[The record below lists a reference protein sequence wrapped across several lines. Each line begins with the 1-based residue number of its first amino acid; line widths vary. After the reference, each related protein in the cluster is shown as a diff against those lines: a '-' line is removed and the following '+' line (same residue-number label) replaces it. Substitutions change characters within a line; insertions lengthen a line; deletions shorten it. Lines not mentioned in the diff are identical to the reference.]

1 MRPFQ
6 GTVGEVP
13 ASRNR
18 GCSKGRLP
26 AARRLAR
33 RLARELT
40 FGDGGYDW
48 SLNDAP

>member
-18 GCSKGRLP
+18 GWSKGRLP
-26 AARRLAR
+26 AAR